1 MTTLLLIRH
10 GEVPGISPPRFRGR
24 QELELTDRGR
34 AQAQRTAERVHADR
48 PGIAAIYCSP
58 RHRTVATA
66 QAIGAP
72 HGLEP
77 KAMPDLDDMDYGTW
91 QGLSHDEAQQR
102 WPAEWALWNTAPES
116 VAFPKGETLADLA
129 ARVWRGLHHV
139 LEASRERSG
148 AVIIVAHDSVN
159 RVLLMQLLGMP
170 LRFYPAIAQ
179 DPCCINVIQEPGPTA
194 QVRLVNSTEHLRGLS

>member
-10 GEVPGISPPRFRGR
+10 GEVPGISPPTFRGR

-48 PGIAAIYCSP
+48 PEIAAIYCSP

-66 QAIGAP
+66 QAIAAP
-72 HGLEP
+72 HGLKP

-102 WPAEWALWNTAPES
+102 WPDQWALWTSAPES
-116 VAFPKGETLADLA
+116 LAFPKGETLADLA
-129 ARVWRGLHHV
+129 ARVCRGLHNV

-148 AVIIVAHDSVN
+148 PVIIVAHDSVN
-159 RVLLMQLLGMP
+159 RVLLMQFMGMP
-170 LRFYPAIAQ
+170 LRFYRAIAQ
-179 DPCCINVIQEPGPTA
+179 DPCCINVIDEPGPA
-194 QVRLVNSTEHLRGLS
+194 AHVRLINSTEHLRDL

>member
-10 GEVPGISPPRFRGR
+10 GEVPGISPPRFRSR

-91 QGLSHDEAQQR
+91 QSLSHDEAQQR
-102 WPAEWALWNTAPES
+102 
-116 VAFPKGETLADLA
+116 
-129 ARVWRGLHHV
+129 
-139 LEASRERSG
+139 
-148 AVIIVAHDSVN
+148 
-159 RVLLMQLLGMP
+159 
-170 LRFYPAIAQ
+170 
-179 DPCCINVIQEPGPTA
+179 
-194 QVRLVNSTEHLRGLS
+194 

>member
-24 QELELTDRGR
+24 QELELTERGR
-34 AQAQRTAERVHADR
+34 AEAQRTAERVHADW
-48 PGIAAIYCSP
+48 PEIVGIYCSP

-66 QAIGAP
+66 KAIGAP

-77 KAMPDLDDMDYGTW
+77 KAIPDLDDMDYGTW
-91 QGLSHDEAQQR
+91 QGLSYDEAKDR
-102 WPAEWALWNTAPES
+102 WPEQWASWNTAPES
-116 VAFPKGETLADLA
+116 VAFPNGETLADLA
-129 ARVWRGLHHV
+129 ARVSRGLRNV
-139 LEASRERSG
+139 LEASRGRSG

-170 LRFYPAIAQ
+170 LRFYRAIVQ
-179 DPCCINVIQEPGPTA
+179 DPCCINVIDDPGPA
-194 QVRLVNSTEHLRGLS
+194 PHVRLVNSTEHLRGL

>member
-24 QELELTDRGR
+24 QELELTERGR

-48 PGIAAIYCSP
+48 PQIAAIYCSP

-66 QAIGAP
+66 KAIGAP
-72 HGLEP
+72 HGVEP

-91 QGLSHDEAQQR
+91 QGLSYDEAKER
-102 WPAEWALWNTAPES
+102 WPDQWALWNTAPES
-116 VAFPKGETLADLA
+116 VAFPKGETLADLT
-129 ARVWRGLHHV
+129 ARVWRGLHIV
-139 LEASRERSG
+139 LEASRGRNKG

-170 LRFYPAIAQ
+170 LRFYRAIAQ
-179 DPCCINVIQEPGPTA
+179 DPCCINVIDEPGPA
-194 QVRLVNSTEHLRGLS
+194 AHVRLVNSTEHLRGL